1 MPLEQNKTNLRLDF
15 HDCGEME
22 WRRSGKKQIRILNII
37 KGYGSWWLCS
47 GLQQKVHSQVYGKP
61 SLHDPFT
68 SSTITCNAQSARLT
82 PPPTLQLFPY
92 TYSWVQWQE
101 QAPIER
107 VLSKYLTRVYV
118 QGRNYKRAVVL
129 SSAKQKRCF

>member
-1 MPLEQNKTNLRLDF
+1 MPRALEGFSSTCTLVTGRQTITWAVESAGLVICPNP
-15 HDCGEME
+15 
-22 WRRSGKKQIRILNII
+22 
-37 KGYGSWWLCS
+37 SWPWW

-92 TYSWVQWQE
+92 TYS
-101 QAPIER
+101 
-107 VLSKYLTRVYV
+107 
-118 QGRNYKRAVVL
+118 
-129 SSAKQKRCF
+129 